1 MSRIYKIIKSSVGRT
16 ILGIFFLI
24 SGFILIC
31 MVAERIEMVSSL
43 PSVWKKEFSAL
54 RHVFSSFLWGM
65 YLVCTRNR
73 YKTGDTQK

>member
-1 MSRIYKIIKSSVGRT
+1 MSRIYKIIKGSVGRT

-43 PSVWKKEFSAL
+43 PSVWKRVLLLLDMCFPPL
-54 RHVFSSFLWGM
+54 MGM

>member
-24 SGFILIC
+24 YGFILIC
-31 MVAERIEMVSSL
+31 MVAERIEMVSS
-43 PSVWKKEFSAL
+43 VWKRVLLLLDMCFPPL
-54 RHVFSSFLWGM
+54 MGM